1 MSLATSMNRARWVL
15 VPLLFTV
22 GAAQAVFAQPYFC
35 TAIRPGETAPQVA
48 RRVTGEATGARESWF
63 QILDPATSR
72 FVPKARYGYVR
83 AGWHA
88 CVATGLPEMAS
99 PVTSNA
105 SSDWMRNVRTAY
117 DDVIRLIQS
126 PDSDLGL
133 WIVLLA
139 LIAIATHSADH
150 YFKDRDEVLKVMRQF
165 SQKFVR
171 EFERPLVGGD
181 LSVRPIQSRL
191 RFAPHASRLD
201 ILIAPGAGRRYP
213 NLMDHRKNVDY
224 DLRRDLDL
232 LRDEPFV
239 NGRPYMDGR
248 WVILPF
254 SLNPDIRQAGD
265 RITYF
270 I

>member
-1 MSLATSMNRARWVL
+1 MMSSTKFRARWLLLPAL
-15 VPLLFTV
+15 VAFVT
-22 GAAQAVFAQPYFC
+22 AHDAVAQPLVC
-35 TAIRPGETAPQVA
+35 SPIRPGETAPQVA
-48 RRVTGEATGARESWF
+48 KRITGEANGAREPWF
-63 QILDPATSR
+63 QIVDPATSR
-72 FVPKARYGYVR
+72 FVPKAQYGYVR

-88 CVATGLPEMAS
+88 CIATGLPAVVAP
-99 PVTSNA
+99 PVGSNA
-105 SSDWMRNVRTAY
+105 SSWTRHVRTAY
-117 DDVIRLIQS
+117 DDVLRLIQS

-133 WIVLLA
+133 WLVLLA

-150 YFKDRDEVLKVMRQF
+150 YFKDREQVLKAMQEF

-191 RFAPHASRLD
+191 RLAPHASRLD

-213 NLMDHRKNVDY
+213 NLTDHRNNVEY
-224 DLRRDLDL
+224 DLQRVLNV

-248 WVILPF
+248 WVVLPF
-254 SLNPDIRQAGD
+254 SLKPAITQAGG
-265 RITYF
+265 R
-270 I
+270 